1 MIIVKRMQTRKTT
14 SYILLLFFIFFGFS
28 CKEKKGFP
36 KPNNLIKEKQMV
48 NMLYDIHL
56 GEAYANQ
63 YRFQDEMDK
72 IKSKD
77 MYYSVLEKYEVADSV
92 FAQSIVYYSSMPKI
106 YERIYQQVVD
116 RLNMLQEEN
125 NQKEEVQIKPEE

>member
-1 MIIVKRMQTRKTT
+1 MQTRTTT
-14 SYILLLFFIFFGFS
+14 SYILLLLFIFLGFS

-36 KPNNLIKEKQMV
+36 KPNNLINEKQMV

-77 MYYSVLEKYEVADSV
+77 MYYSVLDKYEVADSV
-92 FAQSIVYYSSMPKI
+92 FSQSIVYYSSMPKI